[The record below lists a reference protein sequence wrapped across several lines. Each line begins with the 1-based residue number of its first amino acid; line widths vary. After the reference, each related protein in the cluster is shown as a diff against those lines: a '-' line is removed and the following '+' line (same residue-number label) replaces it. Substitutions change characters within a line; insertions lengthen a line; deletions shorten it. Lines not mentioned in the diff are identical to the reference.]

1 MILRKLKL
9 ALGLAAF
16 LAAGAAVSGA
26 VPVFAPATAEAQEN
40 LEAQAKPAIADW
52 LDAVYKRDPAMLDV
66 VLAPEFQLM
75 RADGTTFDK
84 AGYVVS
90 KLPIFVTAPQIEEL
104 SVTGTAE
111 LFVAR
116 YLVTARQTRD
126 GVALQTTAP
135 RLSVFRKDGDK
146 YLLVAHANFAALDR

>member
-1 MILRKLKL
+1 MILRKLNL

-16 LAAGAAVSGA
+16 LAAGAVTGA

-40 LEAQAKPAIADW
+40 LEAQAKPAIEAW
-52 LDAVYKRDPAMLDV
+52 LDAVYKRDPAMIDA
-66 VLAPEFQLM
+66 VLAPEFQLT

-84 AGYVVS
+84 AGYLATT
-90 KLPIFVTAPQIEEL
+90 LPIFETAPQIEEL
-104 SVTGTAE
+104 SVTGTLD

-116 YLVTARQTRD
+116 YLVTAKQTRD

-146 YLLVAHANFAALDR
+146 YLLVAHANFAALER